1 MNKERINKALE
12 YACKKYTS
20 YLSNINK
27 PDHCPAQEY
36 VEPKDNMKETL
47 EILLDNLG
55 LKWWKKELQNKLLYQ
70 NTRPDLIIPELMGEQ
85 LVKEDNPILKWN
97 KYSKIY
103 INVIKTIT
111 IPTPLWIVNEDWMA
125 LAKKFK
131 IIFRPCG
138 VGRQPYEVPPFGF
151 LDYFDSCE
159 NVKPDSLL
167 GAISFILDKSTDFSD
182 AELFLYRY
190 TYNRN
195 FITGVGG
202 DGTHRIYASVLLA
215 PLIERVR
222 MSISVIEI
230 NGSKLNEF
238 LKQLSTDGEVQA
250 SKLESYAKDNVHYI

>member
-1 MNKERINKALE
+1 MNKEQINKALE
-12 YACKKYTS
+12 YACKEYTA
-20 YLSNINK
+20 YLSRNNK
-27 PDHCPAQEY
+27 PVHCPAQEY
-36 VEPKDNMKETL
+36 VEPKNNMKETL
-47 EILLDNLG
+47 ETLLDNLG

-70 NTRPDLIIPELMGEQ
+70 NTRYDLIVLELIGKQ
-85 LVKEDNPILKWN
+85 LVNEDNPILKWN

-125 LAKKFK
+125 LARKFK
-131 IIFRPCG
+131 IIFRSCG
-138 VGRQPYEVPPFGF
+138 GGRQPYEIPPFGF

-159 NVKPDSLL
+159 NVKPNSLL
-167 GAISFILDKSTDFSD
+167 RAISFILDKSTDFSD
-182 AELFLYRY
+182 AELFIYRY

-215 PLIERVR
+215 PLIERIR

-230 NGSKLNEF
+230 DGLKLTEF
-238 LKQLSTDGEVQA
+238 LKQLSTDGTTQP
-250 SKLESYAKDNVHYI
+250 